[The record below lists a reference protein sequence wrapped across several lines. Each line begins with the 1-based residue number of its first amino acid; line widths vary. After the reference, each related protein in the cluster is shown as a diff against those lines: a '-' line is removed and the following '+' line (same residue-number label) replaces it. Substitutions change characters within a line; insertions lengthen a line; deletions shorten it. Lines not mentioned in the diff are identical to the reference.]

1 MDQTSSTVAG
11 LIEGSS
17 ALQTGS
23 SFWGPISDLLGSFDT
38 GNGLFGF
45 MKPFVQVADGL
56 ATLLGLIA

>member
-1 MDQTSSTVAG
+1 MNETSSTVAE

-23 SFWGPISDLLGSFDT
+23 SFWGPISDLLGSFDE
-38 GNGLFGF
+38 GGLFGF
-45 MKPFVQVADGL
+45 IAPFVQVADGL

>member
-17 ALQTGS
+17 ALQTAS
-23 SFWGPISDLLGSFDT
+23 SFWTPIAGFVA
-38 GNGLFGF
+38 GENGLFAF
-45 MKPFVQVADGL
+45 MEPFVTLADGL